1 MILEWMMIRDTTT
14 TSTAVTTKEIL
25 PRQRRSINILG
36 RTYWV
41 MLLLR
46 TIDNNKIVFAMDDD
60 IN

>member
-1 MILEWMMIRDTTT
+1 MILEWMMIRDTRT